1 MSSAAKWSYTAPITI
16 WPFVSIDDW
25 TGSVV
30 YGAPV
35 TFMGDP
41 SAKVER
47 LVGADGNDFVSSQ
60 SVFTEYGLARAKD
73 MLFIGTSTNP
83 DPVAAGA
90 KQIKLVMDYG
100 DTLERKAPDYRLV
113 T

>member
-1 MSSAAKWSYTAPITI
+1 MSSAAQWSYTAPITI

-35 TFMGDP
+35 TFLGDY

-47 LVGADGNDFVSSQ
+47 LVGSDGNDFVSMQ
-60 SVFTEYGLARAKD
+60 QVFTEYATAKPKD
-73 MLFIGTSTNP
+73 MLLIGTSTNP

-90 KQIKLVMDYG
+90 KQIKLVLDYG
-100 DTLERKAPDYRLV
+100 DTLERSAPDYRLV